1 MYEIIKCVFITLFGP
16 LILKV
21 IKTQLMEQ
29 RRKQTRIFSIQAQVD
44 CQHLKKF
51 FERVV
56 VVRGVTVI
64 WINGNVACVQNFC
77 QPEHLHFCP
86 EKAHKVFTELGQSD
100 VSDRGLSHTF
110 WSLRSRLRN
119 QCAGIL
125 LGTVLGG
132 FYQCSSTNPI
142 FSYFKQK
149 ISNEGWYERCR
160 KGIVTTYI
168 CLGGLGRKRSST
180 W

>member
-1 MYEIIKCVFITLFGP
+1 
-16 LILKV
+16 
-21 IKTQLMEQ
+21 MEQ
-29 RRKQTRIFSIQAQVD
+29 RWKQTRIFSIQAQVD
-44 CQHLKKF
+44 CQHLKKIF
-51 FERVV
+51 WEGSGCERSNSDLNKWEC
-56 VVRGVTVI
+56 GLCAEFLSAWTSAFLSKCS
-64 WINGNVACVQNFC
+64 WYAF
-77 QPEHLHFCP
+77 P
-86 EKAHKVFTELGQSD
+86 EKAHKVFTERGQSV

-149 ISNEGWYERCR
+149 ISNEDWYERCR
-160 KGIVTTYI
+160 KAIVTTYI
-168 CLGGLGRKRSST
+168 CLGGLGRKRTST